1 MTIINLSSLP
11 ALSPEVFLLT
21 ILTILLLYAVISS
34 KSILLKTNYSK
45 EYGFK
50 TIRTPILISNISYLF
65 VFSLVFVIIFLMNQ
79 IEMLS
84 IDNGYYQ
91 NFYIIDRIAAIGKF
105 VLALSTI
112 IVILISQEYLL
123 EYINVYE
130 YILLLGFTL
139 LGLLLL
145 VSSNDLISFYL
156 ALELQSL
163 ASYVL
168 SALLRTSVFSTEAAV
183 KYFILGALSSGILLL
198 GGSLI
203 YGFCGTTNFNDI
215 HLIMESS
222 TYGIPHIGFLFVYI
236 SLLFKLAAVP
246 FHMWAPDV
254 YEGSATSV
262 TAYFAIV
269 PKFAILILLVRLSYT
284 VISNIE
290 INASILEE
298 VLAFCAIGSMILGS
312 ISAIYQRRL
321 KRLFAYS
328 AIAHMGY
335 TLIGFA
341 GIASGVIGSSSSIY
355 FYILLY
361 MITMIGTFAIILGC
375 WNRNLRYITDL
386 KGLYIFNPTLAFVFT
401 ILLLS
406 LTGVPPLA
414 GFFSKLFIFF
424 TAVQSSV
431 YGILIIAIFTSVIGA
446 FYTIRLVKLIYF
458 NPMSSDSITSG
469 EAKSFFLPITTSKL
483 MSVSPLAKLNSSFN
497 SIFLSISFLI
507 VVTFCIYPYPFISI
521 LSWAA

>member
-1 MTIINLSSLP
+1 MTIISLSSLP

-21 ILTILLLYAVISS
+21 TLCILLLYAVISS
-34 KSILLKTNYSK
+34 KSILLRTNYSK
-45 EYGFK
+45 ENGFA
-50 TIRTPILISNISYLF
+50 TLRTPILISNISYLF
-65 VFSLVFVIIFLMNQ
+65 VFSLVFVLIFLMNQ

-105 VLALSTI
+105 VLALATL

-130 YILLLGFTL
+130 YILLLAFTL
-139 LGLLLL
+139 LGLFLL

-215 HLIMESS
+215 HLISS
-222 TYGIPHIGFLFVYI
+222 NYGIPHIGFLFVYI

-269 PKFAILILLVRLSYT
+269 PKFAILILLVRFSYT
-284 VISNIE
+284 VVSHVEIS
-290 INASILEE
+290 ASILEQ
-298 VLAFCAIGSMILGS
+298 VLAFCAIGSMVLGS
-312 ISAIYQRRL
+312 ISAIYQRRI

-335 TLIGFA
+335 TLIGFT
-341 GIASGVIGSSSSIY
+341 GIASGVIGSSASIY
-355 FYILLY
+355 FYMMLY
-361 MITMIGTFAIILGC
+361 MITMLGTFAIILGC

-386 KGLYIFNPTLAFVFT
+386 KGLYLYNPTLAFVFT
-401 ILLLS
+401 VLLLS

-424 TAVQSSV
+424 TAVQASV
-431 YGILIIAIFTSVIGA
+431 YGILMIAIITSVIGA
-446 FYTIRLVKLIYF
+446 FYTIRLVKFIYF
-458 NPMSSDSITSG
+458 NPINTDFIFNITRFT
-469 EAKSFFLPITTSKL
+469 KLP
-483 MSVSPLAKLNSSFN
+483 VAKLSGTYNA
-497 SIFLSISFLI
+497 IFLSISFLI
-507 VVTFCIYPYPFISI
+507 VATFCLYPYPLLTAIT
-521 LSWAA
+521 WATV